1 MDNHNLLQR
10 MEAGE
15 LASNTGSIIKA
26 LAITGLDYQYT
37 RMRALQTALAATI
50 DRSAMC
56 SAIDYLADSGY
67 ILARTVEDHAP
78 ASVSDVML
86 EDLEIKLSPKGK
98 RLQMGVER
106 DPLVK
111 M

>member
-1 MDNHNLLQR
+1 MDNNNLLQKI
-10 MEAGE
+10 EAGE
-15 LASNTGSIIKA
+15 LAANTGSIIKA
-26 LAITGLDYQYT
+26 LAITGFDYQYT

-67 ILARTVEDHAP
+67 ILSRTVGDHTL
-78 ASVSDVML
+78 ASVSDILL

-98 RLQMGVER
+98 RLQMGVEH